1 MDTQIAHVELAAKDL
16 SASGC
21 QGGPTGR
28 SRIPAR
34 FPPGRY
40 AEETRDQG
48 RVRVLDQEFIPN
60 TEQSRAEQSSEAAME
75 MGDSFE
81 YYWEMQRLIES
92 EELSSMYLGAQDD
105 ALSCYDSSSPD
116 GSMSNSSWAPA
127 VTVTAADDDKAA
139 GGAGAAGAN
148 KNIIME
154 RDRRRKLNE
163 KLYALRSVVP
173 NITKMDKASIIK
185 DAIEYIEQLQAEE
198 RRMLQEV
205 RALEPAGGSDEE
217 RYEYDEGLLLQ
228 AERTKKM
235 RRARSV
241 PSIAADGAAPPPPA
255 PVEVLELRV
264 SEVGERVLVVSVT
277 CGKGRDAMARV
288 CRAVE
293 ELRLRV
299 ITASITSVAGCL
311 MHTIFV
317 EVDQGDRIEMKHRI
331 EAALTQLDTTTGS
344 PPSVMSY

>member
-1 MDTQIAHVELAAKDL
+1 
-16 SASGC
+16 
-21 QGGPTGR
+21 
-28 SRIPAR
+28 
-34 FPPGRY
+34 
-40 AEETRDQG
+40 
-48 RVRVLDQEFIPN
+48 
-60 TEQSRAEQSSEAAME
+60 ME
-75 MGDSFE
+75 MGDSYE

-92 EELSSMYLGAQDD
+92 EELSSIYLGGGAQDD

-116 GSMSNSSWAPA
+116 GSFSNSSWAPA
-127 VTVTAADDDKAA
+127 PAAMAAAAADGDGDGKGAGKGA
-139 GGAGAAGAN
+139 GGASVAGGAN
-148 KNIIME
+148 KNIVME

-185 DAIEYIEQLQAEE
+185 DAIEYIEKLQAEE
-198 RRMLQEV
+198 RQVLQEV
-205 RALEPAGGSDEE
+205 RALESAAGEE
-217 RYEYDEGLLLQ
+217 YEYKYDEGLVLQ
-228 AERTKKM
+228 AERTKRVK
-235 RRARSV
+235 RARSV
-241 PSIAADGAAPPPPA
+241 PSVAGAGAPPPAAA

-317 EVDQGDRIEMKHRI
+317 EISSWSIGGICHLDRRI
-331 EAALTQLDTTTGS
+331 ILCWWIKGTVLR
-344 PPSVMSY
+344 

>member
-1 MDTQIAHVELAAKDL
+1 
-16 SASGC
+16 
-21 QGGPTGR
+21 
-28 SRIPAR
+28 
-34 FPPGRY
+34 
-40 AEETRDQG
+40 
-48 RVRVLDQEFIPN
+48 
-60 TEQSRAEQSSEAAME
+60 ME

-81 YYWEMQRLIES
+81 YYWEMQRLFES
-92 EELSSMYLGAQDD
+92 DELSNIYLNGAHDD

-127 VTVTAADDDKAA
+127 ATVTTADDAKGPPGAA
-139 GGAGAAGAN
+139 AAEGGAAEGAT

-185 DAIEYIEQLQAEE
+185 DAIEYIQQLQAEE
-198 RRMLQEV
+198 RRALQE
-205 RALEPAGGSDEE
+205 LEATGGGSQSQDE
-217 RYEYDEGLLLQ
+217 RYEYEFDEGALLQ
-228 AERTKKM
+228 AERAK
-235 RRARSV
+235 RPRLAPPV
-241 PSIAADGAAPPPPA
+241 AAPAPAPA

-277 CGKGRDAMARV
+277 CGRGRDAMARV

-317 EVDQGDRIEMKHRI
+317 EVDHGDDRARMKRTI
-331 EAALTQLDTTTGS
+331 EAALTQLDAAAGGS
-344 PPSVMSY
+344 PGPECDEFFQLTSS

>member
-1 MDTQIAHVELAAKDL
+1 
-16 SASGC
+16 
-21 QGGPTGR
+21 
-28 SRIPAR
+28 
-34 FPPGRY
+34 
-40 AEETRDQG
+40 
-48 RVRVLDQEFIPN
+48 
-60 TEQSRAEQSSEAAME
+60 ME
-75 MGDSFE
+75 MGDSYE

-92 EELSSMYLGAQDD
+92 EELSIYLGGGAQDD

-116 GSMSNSSWAPA
+116 GSFSNSSWAPVPA
-127 VTVTAADDDKAA
+127 PTAAAAADGDGDGNGASKGA
-139 GGAGAAGAN
+139 GGASAAGGAN
-148 KNIIME
+148 KNIVME

-185 DAIEYIEQLQAEE
+185 DAIEYIEKLQAEE
-198 RRMLQEV
+198 RQVLQEV
-205 RALEPAGGSDEE
+205 RALESAAGEE
-217 RYEYDEGLLLQ
+217 YEYKYDEGLVLQ
-228 AERTKKM
+228 AERTKRMK
-235 RRARSV
+235 RARSV
-241 PSIAADGAAPPPPA
+241 PSVAGAGDGAPPP

-317 EVDQGDRIEMKHRI
+317 EVDQGDRSEMKHTI
-331 EAALTQLDTTTGS
+331 EAALAQLDTTAGS